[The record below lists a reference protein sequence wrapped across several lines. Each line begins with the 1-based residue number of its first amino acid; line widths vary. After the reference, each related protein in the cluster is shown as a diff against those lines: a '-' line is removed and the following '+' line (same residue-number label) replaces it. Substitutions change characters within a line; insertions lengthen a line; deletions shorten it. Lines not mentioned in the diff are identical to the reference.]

1 MGFQFILLGAIVLIA
16 LSVFVILASS
26 YFSQYFL
33 RMKESIKRTVNGR
46 IEQRRRN
53 NEVMRFRSQYG
64 D

>member
-16 LSVFVILASS
+16 LSVFVILVSS

-46 IEQRRRN
+46 IEQR
-53 NEVMRFRSQYG
+53 
-64 D
+64 